1 MLWGHGNV
9 AIFLQNHFINW
20 LAPYL
25 GVSVTPLLEMSKLF
39 KYQKQ
44 TVEDNLVRKGSH
56 LPKIKGRQM
65 TAEYIRCY
73 QKRSRVLLSARMARP
88 FLADL
93 NTQWMWQ
100 ERETGQATA
109 ENDHILSNTKVPVRM
124 WAQAH
129 TLHVTKP
136 MNLILGQW
144 QGRTILEVDKHY
156 KVKGKISH

>member
-1 MLWGHGNV
+1 MLRGHVNV

-25 GVSVTPLLEMSKLF
+25 SVSVTPLLEMSKLF

-44 TVEDNLVRKGSH
+44 TVEDNLVRKGSR
-56 LPKIKGRQM
+56 LPKIKGRRM

-73 QKRSRVLLSARMARP
+73 QKRRRVLLSARMARP
-88 FLADL
+88 FLADPQH
-93 NTQWMWQ
+93 TVDVAG
-100 ERETGQATA
+100 ERNRTSLCRKWRHLEQYKGTCKNVSPGA
-109 ENDHILSNTKVPVRM
+109 LR
-124 WAQAH
+124 
-129 TLHVTKP
+129 VTKP

-144 QGRTILEVDKHY
+144 QGRPILEVDKHY

>member
-1 MLWGHGNV
+1 MLQGHGNV

-25 GVSVTPLLEMSKLF
+25 GVSDTPLLEMSKLF

-44 TVEDNLVRKGSH
+44 TVEDNLVRKGSR

-129 TLHVTKP
+129 CVLQNRWT
-136 MNLILGQW
+136 
-144 QGRTILEVDKHY
+144 
-156 KVKGKISH
+156 